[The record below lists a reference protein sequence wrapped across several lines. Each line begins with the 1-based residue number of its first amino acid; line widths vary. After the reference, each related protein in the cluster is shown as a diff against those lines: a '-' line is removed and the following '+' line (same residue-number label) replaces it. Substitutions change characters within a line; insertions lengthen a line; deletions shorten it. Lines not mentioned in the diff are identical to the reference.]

1 MLPASTDAQG
11 VWLHRLRSLFVLRWR
26 SARSVVPAMLVCLLS
41 GFEWSNV
48 SAPALRAESPLD
60 RIDATN
66 QPFSL
71 AIRDSVDHSRDI
83 QAPWLSTDFAS
94 PMLRHSA
101 VHFASRRKPR
111 AVGNSWLADRLTL
124 VADNPERG
132 QPQSSELDIAEPGPD
147 MGDYP
152 NSAYTLPQGR
162 IYVELA
168 PLTLQTS
175 NRHNPA
181 AYSSPFLL
189 RYGLTDDVELRLI
202 GSGLTSVF
210 ISGNTRSG
218 FAPLIIDTKIHTWD
232 ADMERLIPAA
242 SLEVYI
248 QTNLASEAFRG
259 GVQPS
264 LNLNLDFPV
273 SEKTNLEMT
282 FGYSGV
288 RDTSIS
294 QLNPG
299 VPAADVNVYQF
310 SFQWAVEQQLTDKL
324 QVFVHGYYNGTVFLQ
339 SGPGEVIGT
348 GWFYQVS
355 RRLKLFSSYDFGLN
369 SSSPPFLTQL
379 GMAFAL

>member
-1 MLPASTDAQG
+1 MLPASSDAQG
-11 VWLHRLRSLFVLRWR
+11 VWLHRQQLRLVLRKR
-26 SARSVVPAMLVCLLS
+26 YARSVVPTILVWLLS
-41 GFEWSNV
+41 AFELSNA
-48 SAPALRAESPLD
+48 SALALRAESPLD
-60 RIDATN
+60 LADVKNQVLSFAT
-66 QPFSL
+66 
-71 AIRDSVDHSRDI
+71 RDSVGHSSDI
-83 QAPWLSTDFAS
+83 QAGWLATDITS
-94 PMLRHSA
+94 PMPRNSA
-101 VHFASRRKPR
+101 VGPASRWKPR
-111 AVGNSWLADRLTL
+111 AVGNSWLADHLTL
-124 VADNPERG
+124 VADDGESE
-132 QPQSSELDIAEPGPD
+132 QPQSSEPDIAEPGPD

-152 NSAYTLPQGR
+152 NSAFTLPQGR
-162 IYVELA
+162 IYVEFA

-175 NRHNPA
+175 NPNNPA
-181 AYSSPFLL
+181 TYSSPFML

-210 ISGNTRSG
+210 NSGNTVSG
-218 FAPLIIDTKIHTWD
+218 FAPLVIDTKIHMWD
-232 ADMERLIPAA
+232 ADLERLIPAA

-288 RDTSIS
+288 RDTSLS

-299 VPAADVNVYQF
+299 VPADDVNVYQF
-310 SFQWAVEQQLTDKL
+310 SFQWAVEQQLTDKF

-355 RRLKLFSSYDFGLN
+355 KRLMLFSSYDFGLD